1 MNFQPDLI
9 LMVYWVASSFGVMDS
24 ATSLEALPSLSKETR
39 RENSRS
45 TGLPPPVSLVLPG
58 ISGFC
63 GSELYAVMM
72 LEPAVSPEAALL
84 LEPPQALSS
93 MATEQAMAAKAR
105 AFFFICF
112 LLFIRLQDVSA
123 SPHAN
128 GIGFPHRRDTYASRR
143 FGHPTPLLLPVI
155 FAHLG
160 DKQCIFCYTHVK
172 FRGSCRLGSVFAEFV
187 NQCPHSG
194 HARGKA
200 CP

>member
-1 MNFQPDLI
+1 
-9 LMVYWVASSFGVMDS
+9 MDS

-84 LEPPQALSS
+84 LEPPQRSAAWPRSKPWQRKQELSS
-93 MATEQAMAAKAR
+93 SYDFSYSLGCEAFQPRLMRTGSDFLIVGTLTLPAASDTQPR
-105 AFFFICF
+105 CCYLSF
-112 LLFIRLQDVSA
+112 LRTWETSSVF
-123 SPHAN
+123 
-128 GIGFPHRRDTYASRR
+128 
-143 FGHPTPLLLPVI
+143 
-155 FAHLG
+155 
-160 DKQCIFCYTHVK
+160 FCYTHVK

>member
-1 MNFQPDLI
+1 MKDSAVTGVPSVNFQPDLI

-123 SPHAN
+123 PPHAN
-128 GIGFPHRRDTYASRR
+128 GAGFPVTVRLAS
-143 FGHPTPLLLPVI
+143 HDVSNNPTPLLITCHFCALGRQAVYFLLHPCKIQGFLP
-155 FAHLG
+155 
-160 DKQCIFCYTHVK
+160 
-172 FRGSCRLGSVFAEFV
+172 
-187 NQCPHSG
+187 
-194 HARGKA
+194 ARFSL
-200 CP
+200 C

>member
-1 MNFQPDLI
+1 
-9 LMVYWVASSFGVMDS
+9 
-24 ATSLEALPSLSKETR
+24 
-39 RENSRS
+39 
-45 TGLPPPVSLVLPG
+45 
-58 ISGFC
+58 
-63 GSELYAVMM
+63 
-72 LEPAVSPEAALL
+72 
-84 LEPPQALSS
+84 
-93 MATEQAMAAKAR
+93 MAAKAR

-123 SPHAN
+123 PPHAN
-128 GIGFPHRRDTYASRR
+128 GVGFPHRRDTYASRR